1 MRRVDDAR
9 SARARFRATHPILQD
24 DYRMA
29 TIEPGSPA
37 AERDEMRDE
46 QRDEKVD
53 RKRDEKRDE
62 KRSDKPRAARR
73 SDKGDK
79 ADNAGNDAR
88 MSEQRSARV
97 AGLESYGRL
106 YGSSAVMQ
114 DLYEQIRRVSVTD
127 ATALIVGESGTGK
140 ELVARTIH
148 EESHRRDGPF
158 IAVNCGAI
166 PDELIEAELFGH
178 EKGSFTGA
186 VQARD
191 GHFEHA
197 RGGTLFLDEVTEMSL
212 LHQVKL
218 LRALESGEYYPVGSN
233 EAIRGDVR
241 VIAATNRDPLA
252 AVRDNALREDLMYRL
267 AVFPLRAPPLRE
279 RERDRELLAQLFL
292 TELND
297 EAGTQKAFSKRALE
311 TVRNWSWPGNV
322 RELKNAVYRAFI
334 LAEKHVEIAHP
345 QLVPRVK
352 KPVTQGDAMSVW
364 IGTPLADAQKQIIL
378 GTLKHCGGD
387 KRLAARTLGVSLKT
401 LYNRLG
407 SYGAEDG
414 ETGAPDD
421 TGINEAD
428 DTRDTE

>member
-1 MRRVDDAR
+1 
-9 SARARFRATHPILQD
+9 
-24 DYRMA
+24 MA

-37 AERDEMRDE
+37 AERDAMRDE
-46 QRDEKVD
+46 QRNEMLDE
-53 RKRDEKRDE
+53 RPDEKRAGKRSE
-62 KRSDKPRAARR
+62 KRSDKPRAAARR
-73 SDKGDK
+73 DKTDK
-79 ADNAGNDAR
+79 PDKPDDAR
-88 MSEQRSARV
+88 MSEERSARV

-114 DLYEQIRRVSVTD
+114 DLYEQIRRVSVTE

-148 EESHRRDGPF
+148 EESNRRDGPF

-241 VIAATNRDPLA
+241 VIAATNRDPVA
-252 AVRDNALREDLMYRL
+252 AVRDMALREDLMYRL

-292 TELND
+292 NELND
-297 EAGTQKAFSKRALE
+297 ESGTQKVFSKRALE

-334 LAEKHVEIAHP
+334 LAEKQVEIAHP

-407 SYGAEDG
+407 SYGAEEGD
-414 ETGAPDD
+414 APPPEDIDSDEGDD
-421 TGINEAD
+421 ARD
-428 DTRDTE
+428 DA

>member
-1 MRRVDDAR
+1 
-9 SARARFRATHPILQD
+9 
-24 DYRMA
+24 MA

-37 AERDEMRDE
+37 AERDAMRDE
-46 QRDEKVD
+46 QRNEMLDE
-53 RKRDEKRDE
+53 RPDEKRAGKRSE
-62 KRSDKPRAARR
+62 KRSDKPRAAARR
-73 SDKGDK
+73 DK
-79 ADNAGNDAR
+79 ADKPDKPDDAR
-88 MSEQRSARV
+88 MSEERSARV

-114 DLYEQIRRVSVTD
+114 DLYEQIRRVSVTE

-148 EESHRRDGPF
+148 EESNRRDGPF

-241 VIAATNRDPLA
+241 VIAATNRDPVA
-252 AVRDNALREDLMYRL
+252 AVRDMALREDLMYRL

-292 TELND
+292 NELND
-297 EAGTQKAFSKRALE
+297 ESGTQKVFSKRALE

-334 LAEKHVEIAHP
+334 LAEKQVEIAHP

-414 ETGAPDD
+414 DAPPPEDIDSDEGDD
-421 TGINEAD
+421 ARD
-428 DTRDTE
+428 DA

>member
-1 MRRVDDAR
+1 
-9 SARARFRATHPILQD
+9 
-24 DYRMA
+24 MA
-29 TIEPGSPA
+29 SIEPGSPA
-37 AERDEMRDE
+37 AERDEPRATRDE
-46 QRDEKVD
+46 RDARRNEKGNA
-53 RKRDEKRDE
+53 RQ
-62 KRSDKPRAARR
+62 RAAA
-73 SDKGDK
+73 SE
-79 ADNAGNDAR
+79 AANASGKDAR
-88 MSEQRSARV
+88 GAEARV
-97 AGLESYGRL
+97 PGLQSYGLL
-106 YGSSAVMQ
+106 YGSSAIML
-114 DLYEQIRRVSVTD
+114 DLYEQIERVSVTD

-148 EESHRRDGPF
+148 DRSERRDGPF

-218 LRALESGEYYPVGSN
+218 LRALESGEYRPVGSN
-233 EAIRGDVR
+233 ETIRGDVR
-241 VIAATNRDPLA
+241 IIAATNRDPVV
-252 AVRDNALREDLMYRL
+252 AVKDNALREDLMYRL

-292 TELND
+292 TELN
-297 EAGTQKAFSKRALE
+297 EESGTQKVFSKRALE

-334 LAEKHVEIAHP
+334 LAEKQVEIAHP
-345 QLVPRVK
+345 QLVPKVK

-378 GTLKHCGGD
+378 GTLKYCGGD

-414 ETGAPDD
+414 DAPPLDD
-421 TGINEAD
+421 GDNDSDPAELD
-428 DTRDTE
+428 